1 MKDFSLDL
9 DPTTESYTDMSLD
22 SILSQY
28 KLESN
33 RDDLSGSDDSGYSPL
48 YDDEDDDVRVYTPGA
63 ASARRAAEPEDTDS
77 SYDGYADD
85 GYDAQDYSY
94 DDTGTQD
101 YGYDYAGAPD
111 DGDYGEEDNSK
122 PFPTIPG
129 IDHLK
134 SFLKS
139 KLKPKSEKHSS
150 RGRSKPEP
158 ADDYDDPGYS
168 DTADGQ
174 DYASEYTDTYYT
186 DEDYGYAPDGS
197 GAYDSAPVQGTWQ
210 YDDGSYNEPQ
220 QVEELEYAPP
230 ATEHS
235 GARGAMEQE
244 ARRYIAQMQAGY
256 EQGYA
261 EPEVEEDLPYD
272 PSTDGYDADPTLY
285 SAEGGSTVY
294 AADSDAEDEIDSRF
308 NLSGKRAASRMQYG
322 SRAVDLSA
330 DENYEPTPQTGY
342 SPSQWTPDYDD
353 PANDGSGEEEPVRK
367 KHKFGKKQKKTQRLA
382 KFVLTYLQQVLVKF
396 VLQQQEKEI
405 PFVLLQ
411 KQKT

>member
-33 RDDLSGSDDSGYSPL
+33 RDDLSGSDDSGYSSL

-85 GYDAQDYSY
+85 GYDAQDY
-94 DDTGTQD
+94 
-101 YGYDYAGAPD
+101 GYDSAVSSRAD
-111 DGDYGEEDNSK
+111 DYGEEDNSK

-174 DYASEYTDTYYT
+174 DYASEYTETYYT

-197 GAYDSAPVQGTWQ
+197 GAYDSAPAQSTWQ

-220 QVEELEYAPP
+220 QVEELEHAPP

-235 GARGAMEQE
+235 GARGAMEQD

-256 EQGYA
+256 EQDYA
-261 EPEVEEDLPYD
+261 EPK
-272 PSTDGYDADPTLY
+272 ADK
-285 SAEGGSTVY
+285 
-294 AADSDAEDEIDSRF
+294 I
-308 NLSGKRAASRMQYG
+308 
-322 SRAVDLSA
+322 
-330 DENYEPTPQTGY
+330 
-342 SPSQWTPDYDD
+342 
-353 PANDGSGEEEPVRK
+353 
-367 KHKFGKKQKKTQRLA
+367 
-382 KFVLTYLQQVLVKF
+382 
-396 VLQQQEKEI
+396 
-405 PFVLLQ
+405 
-411 KQKT
+411 